1 MGGGTTAEALS
12 ERLASGG
19 AAGDQLLVNQ
29 RIHSSKQVLRMGDQ
43 VEMVSSGYAEEF
55 FESDGEDS
63 DLEDP
68 EFEFEREKLA
78 RMYSGRGRK
87 QRVPSR
93 AHGHRISRENAQER
107 KKKKKEMHPQDPD

>member
-1 MGGGTTAEALS
+1 MS

-43 VEMVSSGYAEEF
+43 IEMVSSGYAEEF
-55 FESDGEDS
+55 FESDVEDASFLSDGEES

-87 QRVPSR
+87 QR
-93 AHGHRISRENAQER
+93 AE
-107 KKKKKEMHPQDPD
+107 